1 MTPEQLARELGVS
14 AKTLR
19 AWLRRNF
26 PRPAAQKHSDWNLA
40 LEHIAAARAWRAG
53 RDRQTPPTTTSRRAS
68 RTPASARQPQIRWDA
83 RFERSFRRQRFCG
96 FVALGDAVAD
106 RHGFLREHEQDLVS
120 AGVYA
125 IFAPS
130 DWAPTWKTR
139 GPLANVINPW
149 SLARL
154 RARWVND
161 AELVYIGC
169 AGATASSRTL
179 HNRIG
184 DLLKHGAGQIS
195 ASGPHKGGER
205 IWQCVGWDSFTLA
218 WKPTGP
224 YPEPHNLEV
233 AIGQRFERL
242 TEHLPFANVRL

>member
-1 MTPEQLARELGVS
+1 MTLEQLARELGVS

-26 PRPAAQKHSDWNLA
+26 PTPAAQKHSNWNLGP
-40 LEHIAAARAWRAG
+40 EQIAAARAWRAG
-53 RDRQTPPTTTSRRAS
+53 RDRHTPPTTTNRQAS
-68 RTPASARQPQIRWDA
+68 TTPAWAGQPKIQWDV

-96 FVALGDAVAD
+96 FVLLGDAVAD
-106 RHGFLREHEQDLVS
+106 RHRFLRGHQQDLVS
-120 AGVYA
+120 ADVYA

-139 GPLANVINPW
+139 GPWANVINPW

-154 RARWVND
+154 CARWVNA

-179 HNRIG
+179 HNRIET
-184 DLLKHGAGQIS
+184 S
-195 ASGPHKGGER
+195 
-205 IWQCVGWDSFTLA
+205 
-218 WKPTGP
+218 
-224 YPEPHNLEV
+224 
-233 AIGQRFERL
+233 
-242 TEHLPFANVRL
+242 